1 MLEMEVL
8 GILFLER
15 ERRRVI
21 SGGLSDLITCCSVN
35 SVHCAQ
41 ASQVTRQTSS

>member
-1 MLEMEVL
+1 MFEMEVL

-15 ERRRVI
+15 EKKRVI

-35 SVHCAQ
+35 SVQCRQ
-41 ASQVTRQTSS
+41 ASQITRETGS